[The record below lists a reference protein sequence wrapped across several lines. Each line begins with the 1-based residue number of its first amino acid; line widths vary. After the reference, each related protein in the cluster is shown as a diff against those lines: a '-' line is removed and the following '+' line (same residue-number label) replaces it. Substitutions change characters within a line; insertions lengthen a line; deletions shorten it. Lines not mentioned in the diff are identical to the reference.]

1 MGLVVPQKE
10 ILTFMFLF
18 DSVFKS
24 IVMVDWVISRD
35 IALVLDNFEEPI
47 FGLFYTPRR
56 RTLKKYFE
64 MLTKARLNCIN
75 SDVRSS
81 NTKIG

>member
-1 MGLVVPQKE
+1 
-10 ILTFMFLF
+10 MFLF

-56 RTLKKYFE
+56 RTLKKIF
-64 MLTKARLNCIN
+64 LNAYLYQQWRQIFQYKN
-75 SDVRSS
+75 WLNGFVAS
-81 NTKIG
+81 GEA